1 MVPAKPERRLASF
14 RCIPPA
20 LKRSVDLFADELQ
33 VPVGYAARI
42 LLEFSLFEFRH
53 GRLKMVPKM
62 SPRGW
67 TLYPEDLHRQSK
79 PVSFRDIPDGL
90 FQELKLV
97 ASRLELGN
105 GLMAKV
111 DKGEVA
117 RRFLEYGLAEHKKQR
132 I

>member
-1 MVPAKPERRLASF
+1 MVPSKPERRLATF

-42 LLEFSLFEFRH
+42 LLEFSLFEFRQ

-67 TLYPEDLHRQSK
+67 TLYPNDTPHQSK
-79 PVSFRDIPDGL
+79 PVSFRGIPDAL
-90 FQELKLV
+90 FQDIQRV
-97 ASRLELGN
+97 ASQLALGN
-105 GLMAKV
+105 GMIARV

-117 RRFLEYGLAEHKKQR
+117 RKFLEYGLSEHKKQR

>member
-1 MVPAKPERRLASF
+1 MVPSKPERHLASF

-42 LLEFSLFEFRH
+42 LLEFSLFEFRQ

-67 TLYPEDLHRQSK
+67 TLYPEDSPRQSK
-79 PVSFRDIPDGL
+79 PVSFRDIPDAL
-90 FQELKLV
+90 FQDIQIV

-105 GLMAKV
+105 GLLARV

-117 RRFLEYGLAEHKKQR
+117 RKFLEYGLAEHKKQR